1 MSIRKWLAS
10 GTTIG
15 MVTFLLIMANNV
27 IKNDWLFI
35 LMSLFMMTSVVIAIK
50 VTDDMYYE
58 ISDDGEACIHGISL
72 KIVISIYLASI
83 ALLAL
88 FNMAGFHIF

>member
-50 VTDDMYYE
+50 VTDDMCYE